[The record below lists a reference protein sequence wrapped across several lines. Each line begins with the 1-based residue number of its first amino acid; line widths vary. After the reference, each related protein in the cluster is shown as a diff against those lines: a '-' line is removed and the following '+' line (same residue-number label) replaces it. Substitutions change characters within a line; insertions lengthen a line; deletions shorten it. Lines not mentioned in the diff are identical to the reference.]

1 MDQGRSSQHGDWD
14 WFDHKEYATPKVSS
28 GDLHCVRPYRAGVV
42 SMGWV

>member
-1 MDQGRSSQHGDWD
+1 MGTGVGLTI
-14 WFDHKEYATPKVSS
+14 KKYVTPKVSS